1 MQRIIMQTELK
12 DKYAFSE
19 GPPLPPA
26 PHFDSA
32 SIAAAKRVQPLRW
45 RRISRYSRDV
55 LRPRTELF
63 AGLLMMVLGIA
74 TMAGL
79 NKQKNV
85 APATPVTAEMAEANV
100 DGAPDV
106 GTDSTAMASP
116 NGSLSV
122 VTDRRRHPGRRHAR
136 LLGMF
141 DPGAEAV
148 TFEDQPSVYGRN
160 RARLVKVAQ

>member
-12 DKYAFSE
+12 DKYTFPA

-79 NKQKNV
+79 NKQKHLV
-85 APATPVTAEMAEANV
+85 PATPVTAEMAESNV
-100 DGAPDV
+100 YDAPDV
-106 GTDSTAMASP
+106 DTESTAMASP

-122 VTDRRRHPGRRHAR
+122 VTDRRRHRGRRHTR
-136 LLGMF
+136 LVEMF
-141 DPGAEAV
+141 DSGAEAGM
-148 TFEDQPSVYGRN
+148 FEDQPSVYGRN

>member
-12 DKYAFSE
+12 DKYNFSE

-55 LRPRTELF
+55 LRPRTELL
-63 AGLLMMVLGIA
+63 AGLLMMVLGVV

-79 NKQKNV
+79 NKQVNV
-85 APATPVTAEMAEANV
+85 APATPVTAEMAEATV
-100 DGAPDV
+100 DSAPDAE
-106 GTDSTAMASP
+106 TAMGSP
-116 NGSLSV
+116 DGPLSV
-122 VTDRRRHPGRRHAR
+122 VTDRRRHRGRRHIR
-136 LLGMF
+136 LLQMADSGMS
-141 DPGAEAV
+141 EAGM
-148 TFEDQPSVYGRN
+148 FEDQPSVYGRN
-160 RARLVKVAQ
+160 RARLV